1 MKNHRDPRR
10 PDSGS
15 ITVIAVAMLIAL
27 MAMGGLAIDLGFL
40 YTRSRMMYAVADSA
54 VAIGMNDLVGGKSS
68 ATITT
73 DISNI
78 AGQYPAG
85 AYTITSLPTA
95 NQVQVTVTH
104 TYPLFFARMLGF
116 PSKTMTVVAVGKKN
130 ASPPPILALGA
141 GCGGGV
147 TINGQGAMTVNGNVE
162 SNGSLTFGTGPPGP
176 IIDGNAAAEC
186 GETPATKNPWDTVTG
201 SYGTGGP
208 FTDPFSP
215 YVLPTCTYGNTT
227 SPNPIA
233 GWDMSTT
240 PPTLPPGVYCSNGPL
255 QLISPGT
262 GFTATG
268 VTLISIGGTIQIGAS
283 SQSTITPAPSSP
295 NGIVAYSTA
304 AGGCTP
310 GAIFSGGPAGPDS
323 LTIGGALYAPNGCVN
338 VQQNGPMTIGSVVG
352 NTVNIANNSAW
363 TIGSGG
369 ASGGSSWQMS
379 Q

>member
-1 MKNHRDPRR
+1 MKKRRASRR
-10 PDSGS
+10 PDGGS
-15 ITVIAVAMLIAL
+15 ITIMAIFLLATL
-27 MAMGGLAIDLGFL
+27 MAMAGLAVDLGFL

-54 VAIGMNDLVGGKSS
+54 VAVGMKDLVAGKSS
-68 ATITT
+68 SISG
-73 DISNI
+73 DISDI
-78 AGQYPAG
+78 AGKYGG
-85 AYTITSLPTA
+85 AYTITPVATA
-95 NQVQVTVTH
+95 SQVQVTVTA
-104 TYPLFFARMLGF
+104 TYPLFFAKMIGF
-116 PSKTMTVVAVGKKN
+116 PSRTLTVVAIGKKN

-147 TINGQGAMTVNGNVE
+147 TINGQGAMTVNGDVE
-162 SNGSLTFGTGPPGP
+162 SNGSLTFSTGPPGP
-176 IIDGNAAAEC
+176 IINGSAAAEC
-186 GETPATKNPWDTVTG
+186 GESPATKNPWDTVTG

-215 YVLPTCTYGNTT
+215 YVLPACTYGNTT

-283 SQSTITPAPSSP
+283 SQSTITPSPSSP

-338 VQQNGPMTIGSVVG
+338 VQQNGPMSIGSVVG
-352 NTVNIANNSAW
+352 NTVNISNNSAW
-363 TIGSGG
+363 TIGSVAGG
-369 ASGGSSWQMS
+369 GGNAWQMS

>member
-1 MKNHRDPRR
+1 MKEHRESRG
-10 PDSGS
+10 PDGGT
-15 ITVIAVAMLIAL
+15 ITIMAIFLLATLMGMAALAV
-27 MAMGGLAIDLGFL
+27 DLGFL

-54 VAIGMNDLVGGKSS
+54 VAVGMKDLVTGNSS
-68 ATITT
+68 SISG
-73 DISNI
+73 DISDI
-78 AGQYPAG
+78 AGKYGG
-85 AYTITSLPTA
+85 AYAITPSTTA
-95 NQVQVTVTH
+95 TQVQVTVTA

-116 PSKTMTVVAVGKKN
+116 PSRTLTVVAIGTKN
-130 ASPPPILALGA
+130 ASPPPILALGS

-147 TINGQGAMTVNGNVE
+147 TINGQGAMTVNGDVE
-162 SNGSLTFGTGPPGP
+162 SNGTLTFATGPPGP
-176 IIDGNAAAEC
+176 DINGSALGGC
-186 GETPATKNPWDTVTG
+186 GPVTKNPWDTVTG
-201 SYGTGGP
+201 TVGTGGP

-215 YVLPTCTYGNTT
+215 YVLPACTFGNTM
-227 SPNPIA
+227 SANPIA

-283 SQSTITPAPSSP
+283 SQSTITPNPSSP
-295 NGIVAYSTA
+295 NGVVAYSTA
-304 AGGCTP
+304 GGGCTP

-338 VQQNGPMTIGSVVG
+338 VQQNGPMSIGSLVG

-363 TIGSGG
+363 TIGSLGG
-369 ASGGSSWQMS
+369 GGGNAWQMS